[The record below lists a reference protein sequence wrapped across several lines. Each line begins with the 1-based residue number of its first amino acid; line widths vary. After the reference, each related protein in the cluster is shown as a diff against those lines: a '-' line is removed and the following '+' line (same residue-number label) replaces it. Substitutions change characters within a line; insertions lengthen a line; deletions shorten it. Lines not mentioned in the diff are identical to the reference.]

1 MAGIGFELRRL
12 LRKNT
17 LIGLVEAYAYAG
29 IIGSGPWV
37 FSIVGILLIGLF
49 SASIVVPSVL
59 VTQFQTS
66 VTYLVASSLIL
77 TGLVQLAFTRFIS
90 DRLFEKKR
98 ELVLPNLHGLLLIV
112 IVAASLLGSVL
123 LFIALPGL
131 GVAYRLLMLAGFV
144 IMCAVWILT
153 VLLSGMKRYKAI
165 VLLFAVGYTLIVV
178 GALWLR
184 YYGLEGL
191 LGSFVAG
198 NLVLLAGMWGLT
210 MREFNVR
217 QELVRF

>member
-112 IVAASLLGSVL
+112 IVAASRAG
-123 LFIALPGL
+123 IAR
-131 GVAYRLLMLAGFV
+131 VE
-144 IMCAVWILT
+144 
-153 VLLSGMKRYKAI
+153 
-165 VLLFAVGYTLIVV
+165 
-178 GALWLR
+178 R
-184 YYGLEGL
+184 YYTDRMM
-191 LGSFVAG
+191 FD
-198 NLVLLAGMWGLT
+198 
-210 MREFNVR
+210 RYR
-217 QELVRF
+217 QVYDGAFARCPEAR